1 MPHIPHKI
9 MAGRAPPAALSATGL
24 AFFSSLC
31 ASTFGLGCWQAQRYF
46 EKIEMV
52 AIREEEMK
60 VEPGDSLEK
69 DARCSYAEIMAAIS
83 GTSGNGG
90 GGGSSS
96 GDGESA
102 VTKGGEDQSSSSSQ
116 SSSRNSSIVIPTTS
130 TEEREFS
137 CLKVR
142 GQFRH
147 EDEVLVGPRGP
158 PPAAIS
164 ATGPN
169 SGRSAGGMSSSP
181 QGFYVITPMVRA
193 HNMGTVLINRGW
205 VPRQYVQQNAAWNR
219 PRGVV
224 EIIGVPIKTEIP
236 RFMSPPH
243 DSKEPRQLL
252 WFDRIAIERVT
263 RTAGLAP
270 LLLKETATTSPTM
283 EDENAAPQ
291 FPVKPSKETVGEFK
305 VPPSTHAGYAVT
317 WYGLS
322 GAGIFMTRKLMTRG
336 RG

>member
-1 MPHIPHKI
+1 M
-9 MAGRAPPAALSATGL
+9 R
-24 AFFSSLC
+24 
-31 ASTFGLGCWQAQRYF
+31 
-46 EKIEMV
+46 
-52 AIREEEMK
+52 
-60 VEPGDSLEK
+60 
-69 DARCSYAEIMAAIS
+69 
-83 GTSGNGG
+83 
-90 GGGSSS
+90 
-96 GDGESA
+96 
-102 VTKGGEDQSSSSSQ
+102 
-116 SSSRNSSIVIPTTS
+116 SIVHPYSNPIDRIFVLCPYLRYQWQYLHKSLIHLYYPIFSNCKIPSQTPLLRTTTTHTYHS
-130 TEEREFS
+130 HS
-137 CLKVR
+137 
-142 GQFRH
+142 
-147 EDEVLVGPRGP
+147 VLV
-158 PPAAIS
+158 
-164 ATGPN
+164 
-169 SGRSAGGMSSSP
+169 
-181 QGFYVITPMVRA
+181 
-193 HNMGTVLINRGW
+193 
-205 VPRQYVQQNAAWNR
+205 
-219 PRGVV
+219 
-224 EIIGVPIKTEIP
+224 P

>member
-1 MPHIPHKI
+1 
-9 MAGRAPPAALSATGL
+9 
-24 AFFSSLC
+24 
-31 ASTFGLGCWQAQRYF
+31 
-46 EKIEMV
+46 
-52 AIREEEMK
+52 MK

-181 QGFYVITPMVRA
+181 QVCCVCSTSSIG
-193 HNMGTVLINRGW
+193 MGT
-205 VPRQYVQQNAAWNR
+205 
-219 PRGVV
+219 
-224 EIIGVPIKTEIP
+224 
-236 RFMSPPH
+236 
-243 DSKEPRQLL
+243 
-252 WFDRIAIERVT
+252 
-263 RTAGLAP
+263 
-270 LLLKETATTSPTM
+270 TS
-283 EDENAAPQ
+283 
-291 FPVKPSKETVGEFK
+291 
-305 VPPSTHAGYAVT
+305 STHGVW
-317 WYGLS
+317 WYTTQDRYVNESMHVLYTN
-322 GAGIFMTRKLMTRG
+322 GASIDSAT
-336 RG
+336 